1 MTARVDANR
10 LSQAALRILRGPF
23 LKNIAV
29 LASGTA
35 MAQVLTV
42 LAYPILM
49 RLFTPDQFGLFALF
63 GALNMTFVVV
73 ASGRYELAIVMAK
86 SETEAANIL
95 ALSLGIVVA
104 VSIASGLAVWA
115 FGDPLLDLLGYQ
127 ELSGLLWFLP
137 LLILTNTAAA
147 VLAVWATRH
156 KQYKRISMS
165 TISRSFGVA
174 AAQMAAGLVGMGV
187 DGLVLGLI
195 FGTAMGALII
205 AWQIIRHDLPSLR
218 RMVTRQRMKQLAV
231 KHRDFPLYSMPQAL
245 LSSTTITVP
254 SILLTAL
261 FSPYVAGLYW
271 FTYRL
276 FEMPITLL
284 GDAVRRVFYQ
294 RAAEMFHKGEDLSA
308 LFLRTTGGL
317 AAMVALPVLVMIAL
331 GPWLYAFAFGE
342 AWRDAGYFAQWI
354 VVWWAMRFI
363 SLPALMLVPVLNLQR
378 RFLILEVLTL
388 IPRFLVLPM
397 AAWIADVEVAIAA
410 YSVVG
415 FLFHF
420 FLVVLVWRAVQDH
433 RATLAGATPTPA

>member
-1 MTARVDANR
+1 M
-10 LSQAALRILRGPF
+10 ALRILRGPF

-35 MAQVLTV
+35 LAQVLTV

-86 SETEAANIL
+86 TEEEAANIL
-95 ALSLGIVVA
+95 ALSLGIVAA
-104 VSIASGLAVWA
+104 VSILSVFAIWG
-115 FGDPLLDLLGYQ
+115 FGDALLDLLGYQ

-137 LLILTNTAAA
+137 LMILTNTASQ
-147 VLAVWATRH
+147 VLSVWATR
-156 KQYKRISMS
+156 QQLYKRLSMS

-174 AAQMAAGLVGMGV
+174 AAQVAAGMVGMGV

-195 FGTAMGALII
+195 FGTVMGTVII
-205 AWQIIRHDLPSLR
+205 AWQLIRYDLPSLR
-218 RMVTRQRMKQLAV
+218 HVITRENMRRLAA

-245 LSSTTITVP
+245 LSSTTVTVP

-284 GDAVRRVFYQ
+284 GDATRRVFYQ
-294 RAAEMFHKGEDLSA
+294 RAAELFHQGEDLTSI
-308 LFLRTTGGL
+308 FVRTTGGL
-317 AAMVALPVLVMIAL
+317 AAMVALPVLVLIVSA
-331 GPWLYAFAFGE
+331 PTLYAFAFGE
-342 AWRDAGYFAQWI
+342 TWREAGVFAQWI

-378 RFLILEVLTL
+378 RFLVLEILTL
-388 IPRFLVLPM
+388 IPRFMVLPA
-397 AAWIADVEVAIAA
+397 AAWVANVDVAIAA

-415 FLFHF
+415 FSFHF
-420 FLVVLVWRAVQDH
+420 FLVVLVWRAVREH
-433 RATLAGATPTPA
+433 RAGLEASQPSPA

>member
-1 MTARVDANR
+1 
-10 LSQAALRILRGPF
+10 
-23 LKNIAV
+23 
-29 LASGTA
+29 

-104 VSIASGLAVWA
+104 VSAASGLAVWA

-218 RMVTRQRMKQLAV
+218 RMVTRQRMRQLAV

-261 FSPYVAGLYW
+261 FSPHVAGLYW

-284 GDAVRRVFYQ
+284 GDATRRVFYQ
-294 RAAEMFHKGEDLSA
+294 RAAELYHKGEDLTDI
-308 LFLRTTGGL
+308 FIRTTGGL
-317 AAMVALPVLVMIAL
+317 TAMVALPVIVMFVA
-331 GPWLYAFAFGE
+331 GPWIYAVAFGE
-342 AWRDAGYFAQWI
+342 MWREAGVFAQWI
-354 VVWWAMRFI
+354 VIWWAMRFI
-363 SLPALMLVPVLNLQR
+363 SLPALMLVPVLNIQR
-378 RFLILEVLTL
+378 QFLILEIVTL
-388 IPRFLVLPM
+388 LPRFLVLPL
-397 AAWIADVEVAIAA
+397 AAWIADADVAIAA
-410 YSVVG
+410 YSIVG

-420 FLVVLVWRAVQDH
+420 FSVMLVWRAVRDH
-433 RATLAGATPTPA
+433 RAGLAQAAIS